1 MTISNKSNIKF
12 EKFNKRQAN
21 ESMILAKIKLPFKES
36 EEYKVSDLLKL
47 MEELE
52 RVLDLYRNWNK
63 FPYHFNEKTITA
75 IEHALISN
83 KGLLK
88 KVKKLQHKIEQQN
101 ALIDTLTHNEE
112 TYELLVN
119 TLEKNNLNLKKDK
132 EKIINSIYKLLEEI
146 KDK

>member
-1 MTISNKSNIKF
+1 MNKEDI
-12 EKFNKRQAN
+12 
-21 ESMILAKIKLPFKES
+21 
-36 EEYKVSDLLKL
+36 
-47 MEELE
+47 EELE
-52 RVLDLYRNWNK
+52 RVLDLYRNWNE
-63 FPYHFNEKTITA
+63 FPYHFNEETITA
-75 IEHALISN
+75 IEHTLISN

-101 ALIDTLTHNEE
+101 ALIDTLIHNEE